1 MLRERPAARRLRR
14 RYSFSESELLLSR
27 LNRARL
33 KHLIAGDVFGRSHRL
48 SSKPVEITSISRRQ
62 VQLDPGAE
70 LGCVEIV
77 LLLFRQPHAAF
88 RHGLL
93 VDVQRPKLT
102 RRGVGAGGGE

>member
-1 MLRERPAARRLRR
+1 MSRR
-14 RYSFSESELLLSR
+14 S
-27 LNRARL
+27 
-33 KHLIAGDVFGRSHRL
+33 DCL
-48 SSKPVEITSISRRQ
+48 SSTPVEIASVSWRQ
-62 VQLDPGAE
+62 LQLEPGAE

-102 RRGVGAGGGE
+102 RRGAGARCGQENGESGEAKHGVTHENRTVPLLAFPVLTSLPLPYELA